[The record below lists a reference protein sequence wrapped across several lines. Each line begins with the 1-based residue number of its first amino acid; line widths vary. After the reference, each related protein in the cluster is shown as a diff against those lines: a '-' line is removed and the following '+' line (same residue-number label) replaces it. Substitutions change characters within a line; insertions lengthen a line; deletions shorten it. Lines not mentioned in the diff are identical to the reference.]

1 MPKVLE
7 KMYLCK
13 IFQKKMMNNIVAIV
27 GRPNVGKSTLFN
39 RMIQRRD
46 AIVDSTPGVT
56 RDRNYGKSEWN
67 GKEFSVIDTGG
78 YVRGSD
84 DVFEGEIRKQVELAI
99 DEADVIIFV
108 VDVEEGITPM
118 DDTVARLLRKVT
130 KPVILAVNKV
140 DNSMREKDALE
151 FYNLGLGDYFTF
163 ASISGSGTGDLLDAV
178 VNAFPEKPIEEDTD
192 SDLPRFAVVGRP
204 NAGKSSFINSLIG
217 RDRYIVT
224 DIAGTTRDSIDTK
237 FDRFGFEFNLVD
249 TAGIRRKA
257 KVKEDLEFYSVM
269 RSVRAIE
276 HADVCILII
285 DATRGFE
292 GQDQSIFW
300 LAEKNRKGVV
310 ILVNKWDLV
319 EKDTM
324 STRDYEN
331 KIKEELMPF
340 TDVPILFVSAL
351 TKQRLLKALEATVEV
366 FEARKQRIPTSK
378 FNDYMLKVIEGNPP
392 PALKGKYVKIKYCM
406 QLPTATPQFVFF
418 ANLPQYVKEPYKRF
432 LENKIRENWDFSGV
446 PIDVYIREK

>member
-1 MPKVLE
+1 
-7 KMYLCK
+7 
-13 IFQKKMMNNIVAIV
+13 MNNIVAIV
-27 GRPNVGKSTLFN
+27 GRPNVGKSTFFN
-39 RMIQRRD
+39 RLIQRRE
-46 AIVDSTPGVT
+46 AIVDSVSGVT

-78 YVRGSD
+78 YIKGSD
-84 DVFEGEIRKQVELAI
+84 DVFEAEIRRQVELAI

-118 DDTVARLLRKVT
+118 DAEVAKLLRKVT
-130 KPVILAVNKV
+130 KPVLIAVNKV
-140 DNSMREKDALE
+140 DNAMREKDAVE
-151 FYNLGLGDYFTF
+151 FYNLGLGEYYTI
-163 ASISGSGTGDLLDAV
+163 ASISGSGTGDLLDAMV
-178 VNAFPEKPIEEDTD
+178 KLLPDALPPDENAVA
-192 SDLPRFAVVGRP
+192 LPRFAVVGRP
-204 NAGKSSFINSLIG
+204 NAGKSSFINALIG
-217 RDRYIVT
+217 ENRYIVT
-224 DIAGTTRDSIDTK
+224 DIAGTTRDSIDTTYN
-237 FDRFGFEFNLVD
+237 RFGFEFNLVD

-276 HADVCILII
+276 HSDICILII

-324 STRDYEN
+324 STRDYER
-331 KIKEELMPF
+331 KIREELQPF

-351 TKQRLLKALEATVEV
+351 TKQRLLKALETAVEV
-366 FEARKQRIPTSK
+366 FENRKQRISTSK
-378 FNDYMLKVIEGNPP
+378 LNEVMLPITEAMPP
-392 PALKGKYVKIKYCM
+392 PALKGKYVKIKFCM
-406 QLPTATPQFVFF
+406 QLPTPTPQFVFF
-418 ANLPQYVKEPYKRF
+418 CNMPQYVKEPYKRF
-432 LENKIRENWDFSGV
+432 LENKMREIYNFEGV
-446 PIDVYIREK
+446 PIDIYFRQK

>member
-1 MPKVLE
+1 
-7 KMYLCK
+7 
-13 IFQKKMMNNIVAIV
+13 MNNIVAIV

-39 RMIQRRD
+39 RLIQRRE
-46 AIVDSTPGVT
+46 AIVDSVSGVT

-118 DDTVARLLRKVT
+118 DDAVAKLLRKVT
-130 KPVILAVNKV
+130 KPVLLAVNKV
-140 DNSMREKDALE
+140 DNAMREKDAVE

-163 ASISGSGTGDLLDAV
+163 ASISGSGTGDLLDALIE
-178 VNAFPEKPIEEDTD
+178 AFPEKPEPTKEE
-192 SDLPRFAVVGRP
+192 SELPRFAVVGRP
-204 NAGKSSFINSLIG
+204 NAGKSSFINALIG
-217 RDRYIVT
+217 KDRYIVT
-224 DIAGTTRDSIDTK
+224 DIAGTTRDAIDTK

-319 EKDTM
+319 EKNTM
-324 STRDYEN
+324 STRDYEE
-331 KIKEELMPF
+331 KIRKELMPF
-340 TDVPILFVSAL
+340 VDVPILFVSAL
-351 TKQRLLKALEATVEV
+351 TKQRLLKALEATVQV
-366 FEARKQRIPTSK
+366 FENRKQRIPTSK
-378 FNDYMLKVIEGNPP
+378 FNDYMLKVIEGYPP

-406 QLPTATPQFVFF
+406 QLPTPTPQFVFF

-446 PIDVYIREK
+446 PIDIYIREK

>member
-1 MPKVLE
+1 
-7 KMYLCK
+7 
-13 IFQKKMMNNIVAIV
+13 MNNIVAIV

-39 RMIQRRD
+39 RLIKRRE
-46 AIVDSTPGVT
+46 AIVDSVSGVT

-67 GKEFSVIDTGG
+67 GQEFSVIDTGG
-78 YVRGSD
+78 YIKGSD
-84 DVFEGEIRKQVELAI
+84 DVFESEIRKQVELAI

-118 DDTVARLLRKVT
+118 DDTVAKLLRKVK
-130 KPVILAVNKV
+130 KPVLLAVNKV
-140 DNSMREKDALE
+140 DNAMREKDAIE
-151 FYNLGLGDYFTF
+151 FYNLGLGDYYTF
-163 ASISGSGTGDLLDAV
+163 ASISGSGTGDLMDALV
-178 VNAFPEKPIEEDTD
+178 ESFPERQEPVDEVE
-192 SDLPRFAVVGRP
+192 LPRFAVVGRP
-204 NAGKSSFINSLIG
+204 NAGKSSFINALIG
-217 RDRYIVT
+217 QDRFMVT

-276 HADVCILII
+276 YADVCILII

-319 EKDTM
+319 EKETM
-324 STRDYEN
+324 STRDYEE
-331 KIKEELMPF
+331 KIRKELMPF

-351 TKQRLLKALEATVEV
+351 TKQRLLKALEATVQV
-366 FEARKQRIPTSK
+366 FENKKQRIPTSK
-378 FNDYMLKVIEGNPP
+378 FNDYMLKVIEGYPP

-406 QLPTATPQFVFF
+406 QLPTPTPQFVFF

-432 LENKIRENWDFSGV
+432 LENKIREKWDFSGV

>member
-1 MPKVLE
+1 
-7 KMYLCK
+7 
-13 IFQKKMMNNIVAIV
+13 MNNIVAIV
-27 GRPNVGKSTLFN
+27 GRPNVGKSTFFN
-39 RMIQRRD
+39 RLIQRRE
-46 AIVDSTPGVT
+46 AIVDSVSGVT

-78 YVRGSD
+78 YIKGSD
-84 DVFEGEIRKQVELAI
+84 DIFEGEIRRQVELAI
-99 DEADVIIFV
+99 DEADAIIFV

-118 DDTVARLLRKVT
+118 DAEVAKLLRKVT
-130 KPVILAVNKV
+130 KPILIAVNKV
-140 DNSMREKDALE
+140 DNAMREKDAVE
-151 FYNLGLGDYFTF
+151 FYNLGLGEYFTI
-163 ASISGSGTGDLLDAV
+163 ASISGSGTGELLDKLV
-178 VNAFPEKPIEEDTD
+178 EVLPELPEATEEENP
-192 SDLPRFAVVGRP
+192 LPRFCVVGRP
-204 NAGKSSFINSLIG
+204 NAGKSSFINALIG
-217 RDRYIVT
+217 EDRFVVT
-224 DIAGTTRDSIDTK
+224 DIAGTTRDAIDTRYN
-237 FDRFGFEFNLVD
+237 RFGFEFNLVD

-276 HADVCILII
+276 HSDVCILII

-300 LAEKNRKGVV
+300 LAEKNRKGVI

-324 STRDYEN
+324 STRDYER
-331 KIKEELMPF
+331 KIREQLQPF

-351 TKQRLLKALEATVEV
+351 TKQRLLKALESTVQV
-366 FEARKQRIPTSK
+366 FENRKQRIPTSK
-378 FNDYMLKVIEGNPP
+378 FNDYMLKLIEAYPP

-406 QLPTATPQFVFF
+406 QLPTPTPQFVFF

-446 PIDVYIREK
+446 PIDIYIREK

>member
-1 MPKVLE
+1 
-7 KMYLCK
+7 
-13 IFQKKMMNNIVAIV
+13 MNNIVAIV
-27 GRPNVGKSTLFN
+27 GRPNVGKSTFFN
-39 RMIQRRD
+39 RLIKRRE
-46 AIVDSTPGVT
+46 AIVDSVSGVT

-78 YVRGSD
+78 YIKGSD
-84 DVFEGEIRKQVELAI
+84 DVFEGEIRRQVELAI
-99 DEADVIIFV
+99 DEADAIIFV

-118 DDTVARLLRKVT
+118 DAEVAKLLRKVT
-130 KPVILAVNKV
+130 KPILLAVNKV
-140 DNSMREKDALE
+140 DNAMREKDAVE
-151 FYNLGLGDYFTF
+151 FYNLGLGEYFTI
-163 ASISGSGTGDLLDAV
+163 ASISGSGTGELLDKLV
-178 VNAFPEKPIEEDTD
+178 EVLPELPEANEEEEA
-192 SDLPRFAVVGRP
+192 LPRFCVVGRP
-204 NAGKSSFINSLIG
+204 NAGKSSFINALIG
-217 RDRYIVT
+217 EDRFVVT
-224 DIAGTTRDSIDTK
+224 DIAGTTRDAIDTRYN
-237 FDRFGFEFNLVD
+237 RFGFEFNLVD

-276 HADVCILII
+276 HSDVCILII

-300 LAEKNRKGVV
+300 LAEKNRKGVI

-331 KIKEELMPF
+331 KIRKELEPF

-351 TKQRLLKALEATVEV
+351 TKQRLLKALEGTVKV
-366 FEARKQRIPTSK
+366 FENRKQRIPTSK
-378 FNDYMLKVIEGNPP
+378 FNEYMLKLIEAYPP

-406 QLPTATPQFVFF
+406 QLPTPTPQFVFF

-446 PIDVYIREK
+446 PIDIYIREK

>member
-1 MPKVLE
+1 MS
-7 KMYLCK
+7 
-13 IFQKKMMNNIVAIV
+13 NIVAIV

-39 RMIQRRD
+39 RLIQRRE
-46 AIVDSTPGVT
+46 AIVDSVSGVT

-84 DVFEGEIRKQVELAI
+84 DIFEGEIRKQVELAI

-118 DDTVARLLRKVT
+118 DDAVARLLRKVT
-130 KPVILAVNKV
+130 KPVLLAVNKV
-140 DNSMREKDALE
+140 DNAMREKDAIE
-151 FYNLGLGDYFTF
+151 FYNLGLGEYFTF

-178 VNAFPEKPIEEDTD
+178 IEAFPTKPEPTQEEIA
-192 SDLPRFAVVGRP
+192 LPRFAVVGRP
-204 NAGKSSFINSLIG
+204 NAGKSSFINALIG
-217 RDRYIVT
+217 KERFMVT
-224 DIAGTTRDSIDTK
+224 DIAGTTRDAIDTK

-276 HADVCILII
+276 HADICILII

-324 STRDYEN
+324 STRDYEE
-331 KIKEELMPF
+331 KIRKELMPF
-340 TDVPILFVSAL
+340 TDVPILCVSAL
-351 TKQRLLKALEATVEV
+351 TKQRLLKALEATVQV
-366 FEARKQRIPTSK
+366 FENRKQRIPTSK
-378 FNDYMLKVIEGNPP
+378 FNDYMLKVIEGYPP

-418 ANLPQYVKEPYKRF
+418 ANLPQYVKEAYKRF

-446 PIDVYIREK
+446 PIDIYIREK